1 MAGNEDMGK
10 YEQSNRFT
18 AAFDTSVGYCVTAR
32 AFEMSDL

>member
-18 AAFDTSVGYCVTAR
+18 AVFDTSAGYFVTVQ
-32 AFEMSDL
+32 AFETSDL